1 MRNKLGLT
9 YAAKTDVAPEF
20 ADKFLCALANVPE
33 YDHSPDGPNARKD
46 ESGCIHIFLQP
57 GGDDAWHRIHH
68 LFPDLLPKHGNP
80 DHERP
85 NHGVTDAPGLAWQD
99 PDDLEFISVG
109 DIPPKLRIAWTMP
122 SLQGRKMFL
131 LSELAYYL
139 RGPVLMDAALKARE
153 AELEKRAEVEREG
166 ATMPGSFLTSYEV
179 WKDVLKKETADL
191 GKMWA
196 AADADAFGQVLLRA
210 FEVADRM
217 RFCPTPNCPAPY
229 FMAQRRSQKYCSDA
243 CSLPAQREC
252 KRTWWREHGAH
263 VRRGTTPRRTRSRS
277 R

>member
-1 MRNKLGLT
+1 MRPKLGLT
-9 YAAKTDVAPEF
+9 YAAKTDVASEL
-20 ADKFLCALANVPE
+20 ADKFLSALANVPE

-46 ESGCIHIFLQP
+46 ERGCICVSPPP
-57 GGDDAWHRIHH
+57 GVDAAWQRIHH

-85 NHGVTDAPGLAWQD
+85 IHGVTDAPGLAWQD

-109 DIPPKLRIAWTMP
+109 DIPPKLRIAWVMP

-131 LSELAYYL
+131 VTELAYYL
-139 RGPVLMDAALKARE
+139 RGPVMMEAALKARQ

-166 ATMPGSFLTSYEV
+166 ANMPGSFLKSYEV

-210 FEVADRM
+210 FEVADRL
-217 RFCPTPNCPAPY
+217 RFCPTPKCPAPY
-229 FMAQRRSQKYCSDA
+229 FIAQRRSQKYCSDA

-252 KRTWWREHGAH
+252 KRAWWREHGSPA
-263 VRRGTTPRRTRSRS
+263 R
-277 R
+277 